1 MMSVQTNSAGD
12 GVERSC
18 VWFSVGV
25 WLSDD
30 TGDYHNTLEAFEK
43 HIEAFKHRKVTH
55 IEPCGEI
62 INVVKLGG

>member
-1 MMSVQTNSAGD
+1 MMSAQTNSAGD
-12 GVERSC
+12 GVERLC

-30 TGDYHNTLEAFEK
+30 SRDYHNTLEAFEK
-43 HIEAFKHRKVTH
+43 HIEAFNHRKVTH

-62 INVVKLGG
+62 LHLAKLGD